1 MLDNIKATFFFK
13 VIFSCLEKRR
23 KLDIVKYNKNL
34 QNKLDLNIK
43 HYQVFSGRYIL
54 YESKGIGKEYNAY
67 TNELLYE
74 GEYSNGKRN
83 GKGKVDYNGEL
94 IYEGEYKNGKQNG
107 KGKRYI
113 NNKLSFEGEFLD
125 DGIKNGILYDK
136 DGKIDG
142 EIKENGE
149 RVIFNEF
156 GDIIFEGEYLNG
168 QRNGK
173 GKEYNSNGILI
184 FEGEYLNGKRNGKG
198 KEYYDNGDL
207 KYEGEYLDGKRVI
220 ENLK

>member
-1 MLDNIKATFFFK
+1 MY
-13 VIFSCLEKRR
+13 V
-23 KLDIVKYNKNL
+23 
-34 QNKLDLNIK
+34 
-43 HYQVFSGRYIL
+43 
-54 YESKGIGKEYNAY
+54 
-67 TNELLYE
+67 
-74 GEYSNGKRN
+74 
-83 GKGKVDYNGEL
+83 
-94 IYEGEYKNGKQNG
+94 
-107 KGKRYI
+107 

-198 KEYYDNGDL
+198 KEYYDSLGLIFEGEFLNGRRNGKGIGYY
-207 KYEGEYLDGKRVI
+207 KYGGILFEGEYIYGKVWNIKYYDGNGKI
-220 ENLK
+220 LYELKNGKGIAKTYETVMLYLYTLKKNI